1 MPKATITDERAFD
14 GDRFATSELFRSDRL
29 KAVFG
34 YFEPGQFIPV
44 HEPASDVVISV
55 QSGTGLVREGKT
67 EHRVEPGD
75 VVVVEANTA
84 RGIKAETELEA
95 LLVTAPPP
103 TDKEHDPVRK
113 GLKND
118 EFEP

>member
-1 MPKATITDERAFD
+1 
-14 GDRFATSELFRSDRL
+14 
-29 KAVFG
+29 
-34 YFEPGQFIPV
+34 
-44 HEPASDVVISV
+44 
-55 QSGTGLVREGKT
+55 
-67 EHRVEPGD
+67 